1 MTPDFLFLIAENKIA
16 PATAEA
22 LVLTLAKRHT
32 FCLSGVNPK
41 ENDGRQRRRPRLLP
55 FSVNCRCMSVQQLG
69 RRVPG
74 RRGTTGRVFARPE
87 VLFHLG
93 LGANLYE
100 ELLKQLMRE
109 SKPGV
114 G

>member
-1 MTPDFLFLIAENKIA
+1 MTDA
-16 PATAEA
+16 
-22 LVLTLAKRHT
+22 
-32 FCLSGVNPK
+32 SGEDQGFFHSPSTVVVCQFN
-41 ENDGRQRRRPRLLP
+41 NLDG
-55 FSVNCRCMSVQQLG
+55 G
-69 RRVPG
+69 PG

-93 LGANLYE
+93 LGAHLYE